1 MKLHRVLIHHIIDA
15 LHFIMEENQFA
26 DRVLEKIFKTNKVL
40 GSRDRGFIAE
50 SVYNILRYYRL
61 YSFVTEPESN
71 WWKIFTA
78 YSIDKQI
85 ELPDWQEFNK
95 INQNEIR
102 QKFEKAH
109 KIRVIRE
116 SIPDWMDQLG
126 SQELKEQ
133 WDIELQAL
141 NQMAPVILRTNTLKT
156 TKENLQKQLED
167 LNFKSTISEQHPDA
181 LILKDRKNVFKTD
194 LFLKGLFEIQD
205 ASSQQVAFFCD
216 VKEGMRVIDACAGAG
231 GKSLHLATL
240 MKNKGQ
246 VLSLDTEEWKLS
258 ELKKRAKRNSIN
270 IIETRCISSSKII
283 KRLDATADRVLLD
296 VPCSGLG
303 VLRRNPDAKWKL
315 SEEFIKRIRT
325 TQSEILQ
332 SYSRMLKPNGKLI
345 YCTCSIL
352 PSENQIQIQNFLHN
366 NPQWQLEDEKIILP
380 SVSGFDGFYMGKLVV
395 RG

>member
-1 MKLHRVLIHHIIDA
+1 MKLHKILIHHISDA
-15 LHFIMEENQFA
+15 LHLIMEENQYA

-78 YSIDKQI
+78 YSIDKKI
-85 ELPDWQEFNK
+85 ELPDWHEFNRIDK
-95 INQNEIR
+95 NEIS
-102 QKFEKAH
+102 QKFEKAR

-116 SIPDWMDQLG
+116 SIPDWLDQLG
-126 SQELKEQ
+126 SHELREQ
-133 WDIELQAL
+133 WDIELTAI

-156 TKENLQKQLED
+156 TRENLQKKLDD
-167 LNFKSTISEQHPDA
+167 LNLKSSTSENHPDA
-181 LILKDRKNVFKTD
+181 IILKDRKNVFNTD
-194 LFLKGLFEIQD
+194 LFLKGFFEIQD

-246 VLSLDTEEWKLS
+246 VLSLDTEEWKLN
-258 ELKKRAKRNSIN
+258 ELKKRAKRNGIG
-270 IIETRCISSSKII
+270 IIETRPITSTKVI
-283 KRLDATADRVLLD
+283 KRLDASADRVLLD

-315 SEEFIKRIRT
+315 TEEFINRIRK

-352 PSENQIQIQNFLHN
+352 PSENQIQIQKFLSN
-366 NPQWQLEDEKIILP
+366 NPLWLLEDEKIILP
-380 SVSGFDGFYMGKLVV
+380 SVSGFDGFYMARLVV
-395 RG
+395 RS